1 MSVSPPSS
9 DFEQLRRALA
19 GDGETTVQSLRDVVE
34 AFVAERDWHRFHTPK
49 NLSMALA
56 IEAAEL
62 MEHFQWLEPQE
73 SCDIGAS
80 PKSRR
85 AVGEELADVIC
96 YALALANALQI
107 DVSSAVAEK
116 MEANARRYPA
126 GNPPPRDGGNREGS
140 SVEEAGLNR
149 ATGGGSESPG

>member
-1 MSVSPPSS
+1 MSVSPPLS
-9 DFEQLRRALA
+9 DFERLRRALA
-19 GDGETTVQSLRDVVE
+19 DDGETTLQSLRDVVE

-73 SCDIGAS
+73 SCEVGTC
-80 PKSRR
+80 PKSRQ

-107 DVSSAVAEK
+107 DISGAVAAK

-140 SVEEAGLNR
+140 SVEAAGSNR